1 MFGGYGTG
9 GAYNQSIRFPQPWF
23 FTFWP
28 NQTGQDSVQTSWSEE
43 DVHVQIMCLRPDEF
57 KEGSVVPPSAEE
69 LLKRDDVKFPTSG
82 GVSGK
87 AGGINAMGLPIVLG
101 VAGTIAALLM

>member
-1 MFGGYGTG
+1 MFGGAGTG

-28 NQTGQDSVQTSWSEE
+28 NQTTQDSIQSSASEE
-43 DVHVQIMCLRPDEF
+43 DMYVKIMCLRPDEV

-69 LLKRDDVKFPTSG
+69 LLKRDDVKFETSG

-87 AGGINAMGLPIVLG
+87 AAGINSMGLPIVLG
-101 VAGTIAALLM
+101 AAGMMAALLM